1 MEVRRNKK
9 AEYVVLSLLLLMY
22 AYMAKLAARDMM
34 HIFPET
40 CLQFSRHLVHMG
52 LIFCWLIS
60 VKQRIRQPSVRRYLL
75 ASGGFLAFWLFIR
88 TCKWM
93 FFPGDS
99 WANRYCWYAFYVP
112 LIFVPL
118 FGAFLIQ
125 YLGKKEEFELTPKWK
140 ILYLP
145 AWLLLLLVF
154 TNDLHQLVFQFPS
167 GVPFSDWEYEYGIG
181 YFFIVGWSLLLGI
194 YFVAALLWKCR
205 APGKQLL
212 RKMPLFVLLLEIV
225 ITVLYC
231 LKILRCD
238 LTALDCLMIVL
249 LLESCIQS
257 GLICS
262 NSDYD
267 RLFKITDI
275 EAQITDDAGN
285 VYYASRQTE
294 QPEAQVRA
302 WMTDQEHI
310 GTIWDGK
317 RLNGAKLANG
327 YVLWWEEVSEI
338 LSFTEELEK
347 IGQQLSE
354 KNDLL
359 KAELELREKQLQ
371 VVEKNRLYDRMAEE
385 VSGQLD
391 QIEQLLRE
399 KHAENARKRLA
410 HICVLGAY
418 VKRHCNLRLLS
429 ENTDR
434 IQAKELE
441 FCLKES
447 VESLCLYGIMA
458 AMDSDCQGETE
469 AEWLIAL
476 YDVFEQL
483 TEQTMTQMNAML
495 LKLSVRNDQIYLKV
509 QISLEEAVDLPKW
522 KNWIALGGAVHTEK
536 SEDAWYLEF
545 TGNTVSD
552 PGKTKSGS
560 DA

>member
-75 ASGGFLAFWLFIR
+75 ASGSFLAFWLFIR

-212 RKMPLFVLLLEIV
+212 RKMPLFVLLLEIA

-257 GLICS
+257 GLIRS

-275 EAQITDDAGN
+275 EAQITDDSGN

-399 KHAENARKRLA
+399 KHAEDARKRLA

-483 TEQTMTQMNAML
+483 TEQTMMQMDAML

-509 QISLEEAVDLPKW
+509 QISLEKAVDLSKW